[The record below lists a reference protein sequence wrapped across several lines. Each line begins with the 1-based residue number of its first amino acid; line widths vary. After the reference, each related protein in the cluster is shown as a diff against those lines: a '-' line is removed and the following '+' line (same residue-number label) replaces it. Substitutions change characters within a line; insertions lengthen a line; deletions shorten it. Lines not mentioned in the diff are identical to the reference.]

1 MYLASNREIF
11 DPEDTMKIYGEFFR
25 DETGAVTVDW
35 VALTSG
41 LLLLGI
47 IIVYAIF
54 NGGVSSLVGNI
65 NETLADVVTDV
76 DVGSAWELNGIAV
89 ASSGASMELNG
100 IAVASSGAS
109 MELFPW
115 KRISV
120 GSTVSV
126 ITDSLGTTKIAFT
139 DPNNYVVH
147 SGIFSGPVSD
157 GLVALDGA
165 TVSSATTFAL
175 SDGSTI
181 SLR

>member
-1 MYLASNREIF
+1 MYLASNRELF

-25 DETGAVTVDW
+25 DETGAVTIDW

-47 IIVYAIF
+47 IVVYAIF
-54 NGGVSSLVGNI
+54 DGGVSSLVGNI

-89 ASSGASMELNG
+89 ASSGAPMELYPG
-100 IAVASSGAS
+100 
-109 MELFPW
+109 M
-115 KRISV
+115 RIPV

-126 ITDSLGTTKIAFT
+126 ITDGLGTTEIAFT
-139 DPNNYVVH
+139 DPNNNVAY
-147 SGIFSGPVSD
+147 SNRFSGPVSD

>member
-1 MYLASNREIF
+1 
-11 DPEDTMKIYGEFFR
+11 MKLYGEFFR
-25 DETGAVTVDW
+25 DETGAVSVDW

-65 NETLADVVTDV
+65 NEMLADVATDV

-89 ASSGASMELNG
+89 ASIGD
-100 IAVASSGAS
+100 S
-109 MELFPW
+109 MELFSGMSIP
-115 KRISV
+115 V

-126 ITDSLGTTKIAFT
+126 ITDGLGTTEIAFN
-139 DPNNYVVH
+139 DPNNNVVF
-147 SGIFSGPVSD
+147 SGRVSGPVSD

>member
-89 ASSGASMELNG
+89 ASSGASMEL
-100 IAVASSGAS
+100 
-109 MELFPW
+109 FPW